1 MDTQEKNN
9 NDNESKQKK
18 KININWFRNFKTYS
32 KYGKKTGLYSKD
44 RNNVEYL
51 VLNDYELK

>member
-1 MDTQEKNN
+1 MDTDEKKNI
-9 NDNESKQKK
+9 ESVNKQKK

-44 RNNVEYL
+44 RDNVEYL